1 MNAPFA
7 WSCLIFREAVVFME
21 KWGFDGL
28 DLDYEHPHAAEKAG
42 YANWV
47 KELRKAFGDKYEV
60 RKFLRVG
67 PLAITTEEG
76 LFLYKI
82 PLAYS

>member
-1 MNAPFA
+1 MNAPLA

-47 KELRKAFGDKYEV
+47 KEPRKAFGDKYEV
-60 RKFLRVG
+60 S
-67 PLAITTEEG
+67 E
-76 LFLYKI
+76 I
-82 PLAYS
+82 PLGNYHKEQFVLKMSPLLTVNSS

>member
-1 MNAPFA
+1 
-7 WSCLIFREAVVFME
+7 ME

-47 KELRKAFGDKYEV
+47 KELRLAFGDKFEV
-60 RKFLRVG
+60 MQKLVNY
-67 PLAITTEEG
+67 LIALIMITNCH
-76 LFLYKI
+76 
-82 PLAYS
+82 SS